1 MSALHWCNIPMR
13 QVPLFPP
20 ETENL
25 ERQCLVQNFLRKYDS
40 ITTST
45 QSYLEHLRLLPGP
58 VASMKGNKTLT
69 PLMSYQKALLIHQ
82 QSVR

>member
-1 MSALHWCNIPMR
+1 MSAFHWSNIHIR

-20 ETENL
+20 EAKNL

-40 ITTST
+40 TTAST

-58 VASMKGNKTLT
+58 VSSVKGNKTLT
-69 PLMSYQKALLIHQ
+69 PLMTYQKALLIYQ